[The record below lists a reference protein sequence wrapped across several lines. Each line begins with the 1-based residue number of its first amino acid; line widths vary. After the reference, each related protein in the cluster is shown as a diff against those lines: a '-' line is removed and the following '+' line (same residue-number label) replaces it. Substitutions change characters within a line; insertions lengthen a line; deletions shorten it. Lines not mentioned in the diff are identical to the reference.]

1 VSAARARL
9 LAAIPLLAAASIE
22 RGVAFYGR
30 IGFRPLF
37 VSDEYAAL
45 MRDDV
50 HLHLWRC
57 GDRVADNTACRIRVE
72 GIDALYE
79 ECRARCRRRP
89 SERSAARNGQKL
101 ARVHRTRPARRRDHV
116 RRAGRRLDVNFQ

>member
-1 VSAARARL
+1 MSAARARL
-9 LAAIPLLAAASIE
+9 LAAIPLLAVASIG

-57 GDRVADNTACRIRVE
+57 GDRVVADNTACRIRVE

-79 ECRARCRRRP
+79 ECRAAGIVHP
-89 SERSAARNGQKL
+89 NGPLHATDRNSREFTALDPQGG
-101 ARVHRTRPARRRDHV
+101 AITFVEPG
-116 RRAGRRLDVNFQ
+116 AG